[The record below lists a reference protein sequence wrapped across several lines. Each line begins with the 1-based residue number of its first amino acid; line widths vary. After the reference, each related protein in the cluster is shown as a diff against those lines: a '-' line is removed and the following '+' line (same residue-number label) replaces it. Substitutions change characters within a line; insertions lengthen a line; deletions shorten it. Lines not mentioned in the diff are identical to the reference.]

1 MKQSLKLKT
10 ENYHTTLIATIIIAV
25 GVLVRLIGLGQI
37 PSGLNQDEA
46 FAAYEAFSLLNYG
59 VDSAGNAFPTYFVAW
74 GSGMNV
80 LQSYLAIPFMWL
92 FGYSDTVYR
101 LPSLLCGIATLPVFW
116 LLLKRLFGNKISL
129 IGLGLLSIS
138 PWHIMLCRWG
148 LESNLVPAFLLF
160 GIYFLIKG
168 AENNPLFLV
177 SALFFGISLYA
188 YSITWITVPLILI
201 VFGIYIIK
209 INPKIKIGF
218 VVGACVILTV
228 FALPHIL
235 FLLVNNNVIPEIKTS
250 FITIPKMVYMRSGEI
265 SPLNIFKADTWVNLF
280 KILFFQYD
288 TLNSNAYPYFGMFYH
303 ISLPFFVIG
312 FIRLFAKLKCDIK
325 AKRLSG
331 AYFVLSG
338 FLVYIVASLSLYS
351 LNINKSNGMHLF
363 TLAIISFGIYST
375 INFAKRKKLAISA
388 VCTAFSLCFLSFCGY
403 YFVADKTKIPNNFSC
418 ELSKAVELINEK
430 DCKRIAADRSIFH
443 SQIMYYDKTPQKVF
457 QNTVKY
463 ENYPHLYLKAT
474 SFGKYT
480 FISEYN
486 ALGDFDAYV
495 FPHNHLCFFSEDE
508 FEIIVFKKY
517 AVAIRKER

>member
-1 MKQSLKLKT
+1 MKRNLILSAP
-10 ENYHTTLIATIIIAV
+10 NNHTTLIAIFIIVI
-25 GVLVRLIGLGQI
+25 GSLVRVIGLGKI

-59 VDSAGNAFPTYFVAW
+59 VDSAGNPFPTYFVSW

-129 IGLGLLSIS
+129 IGLGILSIS
-138 PWHIMLCRWG
+138 PWHIMLSRWG
-148 LESNLVPAFLLF
+148 LESNLAPAFLLF

-168 AENNPLFLV
+168 ITQNRYFLL

-188 YSITWITVPLILI
+188 YSIIWITVPLILI

-209 INPKIKIGF
+209 ISPKIKIGY
-218 VVGACVILTV
+218 VIGACTILLC

-235 FLLVNNNVIPEIKTS
+235 FLLVNRNVIPEIKTS
-250 FITIPKMVYMRSGEI
+250 LFTIPKMVYMRDTEI
-265 SPLNIFKADTWVNLF
+265 SLLNIFNPNSWKNLF
-280 KILFFQYD
+280 RILFLQYD
-288 TLNSNAYPYFGMFYH
+288 TINSNSFAFFGMFYH

-312 FIRLFAKLKCDIK
+312 FIGLIRQLMCDFK
-325 AKRLSG
+325 TKKTSG
-331 AYFVLSG
+331 AYFMLSG
-338 FLVYIVASLSLYS
+338 FLVYVIASLTIFN

-363 TLAIISFGIYST
+363 TLAIISFGVYSVL
-375 INFAKRKKLAISA
+375 NFAKHKRLAFSA
-388 VCTAFSLCFLSFCGY
+388 VCLAFTLGFLTFCGY
-403 YFVADKTKIPNNFSC
+403 YFWYSEEKISTKFGG
-418 ELSKAVELINEK
+418 ELNKAVELVNEK
-430 DCKRIAADRSIFH
+430 NCKKIAADRSIYH
-443 SQIMYYDKTPQKVF
+443 SQILYYDKTPQRIF
-457 QNTVKY
+457 EGTVKY
-463 ENYPHLYLKAT
+463 EIYPSPYLKAT

-486 ALGDFDAYV
+486 RLGDYDAYI
-495 FPHNHLCFFSEDE
+495 FPHDHLCFFSEDE
-508 FEIIVFKKY
+508 FEIIAFKKY
-517 AVAIRKER
+517 AVAIRKDD